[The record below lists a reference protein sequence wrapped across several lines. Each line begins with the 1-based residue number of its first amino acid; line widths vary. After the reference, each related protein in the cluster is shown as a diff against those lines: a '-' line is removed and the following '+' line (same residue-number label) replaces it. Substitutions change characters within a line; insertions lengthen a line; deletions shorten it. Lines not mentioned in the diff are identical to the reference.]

1 MSRVVEESPWF
12 VRIGRVGAGAI
23 TALAI
28 FIWVKPINVV
38 SESGFFGC
46 GSPADPRGGGDLV
59 DLVCGVDLDNARVLA
74 VAMLAAAA
82 AVLLLTEFLY
92 PRSRASTWL
101 RGVIA
106 VSPVAFSL
114 LAWGSALLFSVV
126 GGTTPTGA
134 PFRCGSPV
142 YPAQDPIS
150 QLVCGQL
157 TETQLTWGIGAL
169 VLGLGLLAAGAYVTY
184 RRISWDSKEKTVQ
197 RSDEANAELTSTDTR
212 SPAHEIATGT
222 GDKPTE
228 EKA

>member
-114 LAWGSALLFSVV
+114 LAWGSTRLFSVV
-126 GGTTPTGA
+126 GGTTPSGA

-157 TETQLTWGIGAL
+157 TETQLTWGIGEL

-184 RRISWDSKEKTVQ
+184 RRVPVDSADASVEH
-197 RSDEANAELTSTDTR
+197 SDEAGKEINPTE
-212 SPAHEIATGT
+212 SPSLVHEPPADT
-222 GDKPTE
+222 GDKSKE